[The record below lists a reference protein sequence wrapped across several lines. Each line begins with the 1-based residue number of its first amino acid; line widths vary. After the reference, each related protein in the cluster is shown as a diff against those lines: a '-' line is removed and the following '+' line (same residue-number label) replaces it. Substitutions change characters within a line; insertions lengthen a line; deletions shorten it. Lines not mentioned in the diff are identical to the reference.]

1 MKKSEAYIKII
12 ALTVCVLLLCAV
24 LADLYRFSICFKA
37 AKNLPPLCET
47 VPIRFLIYGSGSDTV
62 SAVFHLY
69 NSKNEEFAAVERSWK
84 GETLHIDFIGAS
96 FGGKTLYFP
105 RCILGYAAGASAGVP
120 VGFSAGI
127 SALTSCRCGTRLSRY
142 YMQKELCR
150 LYDFAGYEKDFFRL
164 ARYALRLDIFGLSQR
179 ISGTPY
185 NPHRTLNL
193 AACEPGKTYIIK
205 TDSNGGLEVLA
216 E

>member
-1 MKKSEAYIKII
+1 MKKSEVYIKIT

-69 NSKNEEFAAVERSWK
+69 NSKNEEFAAIERSWK

-105 RCILGYAAGASAGVP
+105 RCIHGYESGS
-120 VGFSAGI
+120 SAGI
-127 SALTSCRCGTRLSRY
+127 SALTSCRRGTRLSRY

-164 ARYALRLDIFGLSQR
+164 ARYALRLDMFGLSQR

-193 AACEPGKTYIIK
+193 AACEPGKIYLIK
-205 TDSNGGLEVLA
+205 IDSNGGLEVLA

>member
-1 MKKSEAYIKII
+1 MKKSEAYIKTT

-69 NSKNEEFAAVERSWK
+69 NSKNEEFAAIERSWK
-84 GETLHIDFIGAS
+84 GESLHIDFIGAS

-105 RCILGYAAGASAGVP
+105 RCILGYAGASAGM
-120 VGFSAGI
+120 
-127 SALTSCRCGTRLSRY
+127 SALTSCRRGTRLSRY

-150 LYDFAGYEKDFFRL
+150 LYDFAGYEKNFFRL
-164 ARYALRLDIFGLSQR
+164 ARYALRLDMFGLSQR

-193 AACEPGKTYIIK
+193 AAFEPGKIYIIK